1 MGSFVSF
8 HRRIEPEWTVTK
20 QKRLG
25 FLPGVGRQYSQVPSA
40 GFLGQSGWGWDQS
53 RGSQVS
59 NQVPEAEGRLLGACE
74 AF

>member
-8 HRRIEPEWTVTK
+8 HWRIEPEWTVTK

-53 RGSQVS
+53 RDSQVS